1 MYFRPH
7 DGEVET
13 KHIETKPLENLSPT
27 KEKVIDETLNVP
39 QVSNEEKSRSIF
51 NIKMSNNVI
60 KGLSPEKPR
69 ETATENIEEYKKE
82 SEIHV
87 QKDLKQEAPKEN
99 PIEKGKI
106 LQIENQYKTSR
117 F

>member
-51 NIKMSNNVI
+51 NIK
-60 KGLSPEKPR
+60 
-69 ETATENIEEYKKE
+69 
-82 SEIHV
+82 
-87 QKDLKQEAPKEN
+87 
-99 PIEKGKI
+99 
-106 LQIENQYKTSR
+106 
-117 F
+117 